1 MKKYKIYIRKSLK
14 KDIVHSVL
22 LVLFI
27 FLFLVG
33 SSFHNY
39 IVNICLFLLYFAE
52 LTYIITHM
60 NSN

>member
-39 IVNICLFLLYFAE
+39 IVNIFLFLLYFAE

>member
-1 MKKYKIYIRKSLK
+1 MKKYKIHINKRLK
-14 KDIVHSVL
+14 KDIIHSVL
-22 LVLFI
+22 LVLYI

-39 IVNICLFLLYFAE
+39 IVNIILFLLYFIE
-52 LTYIITHM
+52 LIYIITHM